1 VGLSDSEKKKAK
13 QQLMTQSCRSPVS
26 FQVSDWDKILFIHY
40 FTKCF
45 Y

>member
-1 VGLSDSEKKKAK
+1 VGLSDSEKKKANK
-13 QQLMTQSCRSPVS
+13 QLMTQSCRSSVS
-26 FQVSDWDKILFIHY
+26 FQVADWDKILLIHY